1 MRGVYLLHF
10 ETPYKHAKHYVG
22 YSKDIDARIE
32 LHRQGQA
39 ARLTQV
45 IKAAGISF
53 VEAKRWRNKSQAFER
68 SLKNRGGAS
77 RYCPI
82 CRAKLREGKHDA

>member
-10 ETPYKHAKHYVG
+10 DQPYKHARHYIG
-22 YSKDIDARIE
+22 YAKDIDARIE

-45 IKAAGISF
+45 LKQNGITF
-53 VEAKRWRNKSQAFER
+53 IVARIWKNETRGFER
-68 SLKNRGGAS
+68 ILKNRGGAA
-77 RYCPI
+77 RICPI
-82 CRAKLREGKHDA
+82 CRANHK